1 MEEYQVY
8 NALIPTMEKLD
19 KEGFNIWEFHNAQQ
33 GFGFNVILK
42 NEFIRVFIIQI
53 SYDTKECDIIITKN
67 EKTNNILLGK
77 EIERT
82 ETKDYKEVYSIIKKL
97 VK

>member
-33 GFGFNVILK
+33 GF
-42 NEFIRVFIIQI
+42 
-53 SYDTKECDIIITKN
+53 
-67 EKTNNILLGK
+67 
-77 EIERT
+77 
-82 ETKDYKEVYSIIKKL
+82 
-97 VK
+97 